1 MPYCPG
7 GRLDND
13 DENWERAWLIPGT
26 TTKFVIGIVVL
37 SKPGLWKDL
46 AGTVRAV
53 AEGLDDSEPSC
64 NARYNFNAGI
74 RDCRHQRQLLS
85 HILLCMR

>member
-46 AGTVRAV
+46 AVPFAPWRKGWTIPSHPVTRAITSMP
-53 AEGLDDSEPSC
+53 A
-64 NARYNFNAGI
+64 
-74 RDCRHQRQLLS
+74 
-85 HILLCMR
+85 